1 MISKISKIKKKKP
14 ASDKPAKKKY
24 VSNDKL
30 EVNQQEILASLE
42 ELQLTLNRIQE
53 HLIGPEVEKDP
64 KPVEEKEEPVKPK
77 SKFGFNPFRW

>member
-1 MISKISKIKKKKP
+1 MIGKTKKKKP

-24 VSNDKL
+24 VSNG
-30 EVNQQEILASLE
+30 EILASLE
-42 ELQLTLNRIQE
+42 ELQLAVNRIQE